1 MKFSFNFN
9 ALPSNGNVDRGTL
22 ARSAQTTEKGS
33 CGQNSCDG
41 AKVKRQLGSD
51 GL

>member
-1 MKFSFNFN
+1 MKINFN

-33 CGQNSCDG
+33 CGQNSCNEG
-41 AKVKRQLGSD
+41 KSKRQLGSD